1 MSKWK
6 HLLGKK
12 WAFPAIYMITAA
24 LILAIIWWYQDP
36 NEYPI
41 TKAELGIEEVN
52 PAEYNIS
59 YSDEMLAEK
68 LGETISVNM
77 VTEQMMWPVADI
89 NEIEISMEYFDQ
101 TATEEELQYAIVTFQ
116 DELWPHT
123 GIDIILPTGETFD
136 VVAALSGEV
145 IRAEKDPVVGYV
157 VELAHQD
164 GLVTSYSSLSNLQVA
179 KGDQIS
185 QGTIIGKANRNIFE
199 KDQGNHLHFE
209 VRKGDA
215 TLNPNLFF
223 GKDLD
228 QALYQLSTENQ

>member
-12 WAFPAIYMITAA
+12 WAFPAIYMVTAA
-24 LILAIIWWYQDP
+24 LILAVIWWYQDP

-41 TKAELGIEEVN
+41 TKEELGLEEVN
-52 PAEYNIS
+52 PAENSIS

-68 LGETISVNM
+68 LGQTISVNM
-77 VTEQMMWPVADI
+77 VSEQMMWPVADI

-101 TATEEELQYAIVTFQ
+101 YATAEELQYAIVSFQ

-123 GIDIILPTGETFD
+123 GIDIVTHSGEPFD

-164 GLVTSYSSLSNLQVA
+164 GLVTSYSSLSDLQVA
-179 KGDQIS
+179 KGDKIN
-185 QGTIIGKANRNIFE
+185 QGTIIGKASRNIFE

-209 VRKGDA
+209 VRKDGVS
-215 TLNPNLFF
+215 LNPNLFF
-223 GKDLD
+223 GRDLD
-228 QALYQLSTENQ
+228 QALNQLSTEN

>member
-6 HLLGKK
+6 QLLGKK
-12 WAFPAIYMITAA
+12 WAFPAIYMVTAA
-24 LILAIIWWYQDP
+24 LILAVIWWYQDP

-41 TKAELGIEEVN
+41 TKEELGLEEVN
-52 PAEYNIS
+52 PAENSIS

-68 LGETISVNM
+68 LGQTISVNM
-77 VTEQMMWPVADI
+77 VSEEMMWPVADI
-89 NEIEISMEYFDQ
+89 SEIEISMEYFDQ
-101 TATEEELQYAIVTFQ
+101 YATAEELQYAIVSFQ

-123 GIDIILPTGETFD
+123 GIDIVTHSGETFN

-164 GLVTSYSSLSNLQVA
+164 GLVTSYSSLSDLQVA
-179 KGDQIS
+179 KGDKIN
-185 QGTIIGKANRNIFE
+185 QGTIIGKASRNIFE

-209 VRKGDA
+209 VRKDGVSV
-215 TLNPNLFF
+215 NPNLFF
-223 GKDLD
+223 GRDLD
-228 QALYQLSTENQ
+228 QALNQLSAEN

>member
-12 WAFPAIYMITAA
+12 WAFPAIYMVTAA

-36 NEYPI
+36 NEYPL
-41 TKAELGIEEVN
+41 TKEELGLEEVN
-52 PAEYNIS
+52 PAGSNIS
-59 YSDEMLAEK
+59 YTDEMLAEK

-77 VTEQMMWPVADI
+77 VSEQMMWPVADI

-101 TATEEELQYAIVTFQ
+101 TATEEELQFAIVSFQ

-123 GIDIILPTGETFD
+123 GIDIVLPSGESFE
-136 VVAALSGEV
+136 VIAALSGEV

-164 GLVTSYSSLSNLQVA
+164 GLVTGYSSLSDLQVA
-179 KGDQIS
+179 KGDKIS
-185 QGTIIGKANRNIFE
+185 QGTIIGKASRNIFE
-199 KDQGNHLHFE
+199 KNQGNHLHFE
-209 VRKGDA
+209 VRKDGVS
-215 TLNPNLFF
+215 LNPNLFF
-223 GKDLD
+223 GRDLE
-228 QALYQLSTENQ
+228 QALNQLSTENR